1 MCARRCKEGK
11 AFSLSDDFD
20 LSEGVHYKNSCS
32 RLIFCWFFVDLC
44 YTGLNYA
51 DRHFLLTP

>member
-11 AFSLSDDFD
+11 AFSLSDDFY
-20 LSEGVHYKNSCS
+20 LSEEEQDKNSCS

-51 DRHFLLTP
+51 GRYFLLTP